1 MKRNEGREDR
11 VNIVRAGAL
20 DLCIWSQREGDK
32 EISPESMFINPRPTL
47 THDNV
52 KLASYPL
59 PGKEKKA

>member
-1 MKRNEGREDR
+1 M
-11 VNIVRAGAL
+11 NIVRAGAL

-59 PGKEKKA
+59 PGKEKKV